1 MQLSEKGKV
10 MEDELLNVCEN
21 HKTHS
26 VKPVSG
32 EAAVCDYRRS
42 NSWNSLLCSL
52 FWVQLYNCTMT
63 DEESQPSLV
72 EKMSASSPSEVCVA
86 VF

>member
-1 MQLSEKGKV
+1 MFVKIIRHTASNLFQV
-10 MEDELLNVCEN
+10 RLLFVTTE
-21 HKTHS
+21 
-26 VKPVSG
+26 
-32 EAAVCDYRRS
+32 EAIVGIHYC
-42 NSWNSLLCSL
+42 LL
-52 FWVQLYNCTMT
+52 QLYKCTMA

>member
-1 MQLSEKGKV
+1 
-10 MEDELLNVCEN
+10 MEDELLNVCQN

-26 VKPVSG
+26 VKPVSR

-42 NSWNSLLCSL
+42 NCWNSLLCSEC
-52 FWVQLYNCTMT
+52 NCTMT

-72 EKMSASSPSEVCVA
+72 EKMSASSPSEVCVE